1 MRPVRS
7 WRDVLTLVGFL
18 TPALV
23 LLGGFTIW
31 PAVWAVYQSF
41 TNKALTGFE
50 ARSPRFV
57 GLENYTRLLGDPDFH
72 SSMLRTFAFVLLSA
86 VIGQTIFAFAIAYL
100 MADRPRWRLG
110 FTPLFAALFL
120 LPLAVPEAVAALL
133 WASTAN
139 GTEEGLLNRG
149 LGLIGL
155 GPVEWLQAHAF
166 ETVTVVNIW
175 RGIPFA
181 MVLFAA
187 AIESIPRTVLE
198 ASLIDGASAWQQFRR
213 VVVPILRPQIL
224 TFLMLTT
231 ITTFGIF
238 GLVFFLTRGGP
249 GNVTEIIGIY
259 IFQQAFQFFQI
270 GLGSAAGVLL
280 LLVLLLLGAYYVW
293 LMREQV

>member
-1 MRPVRS
+1 VRPVRS
-7 WRDVLTLVGFL
+7 WRDVLTVVGFL

-57 GLENYTRLLGDPDFH
+57 GLENYTRLLSDPDFH

-110 FTPLFAALFL
+110 FTPLFAAVFL

-280 LLVLLLLGAYYVW
+280 LLVLLVLGAYYVW

>member
-1 MRPVRS
+1 MRQVRS
-7 WRDVLTLVGFL
+7 WRDVVTLVGFL
-18 TPALV
+18 APALV
-23 LLGGFTIW
+23 LLGVFTIW

-57 GLENYTRLLGDPDFH
+57 GLQNYVRLLDDPGFH
-72 SSMLRTFAFVLLSA
+72 SSMLRTFVFVLLSA
-86 VIGQTIFAFAIAYL
+86 VVGQTIFAFLIAYL

-110 FTPLFAALFL
+110 LTPLFAAVFL

-139 GTEEGLLNRG
+139 GTQEGLLNRG
-149 LGLIGL
+149 LGLLGV
-155 GPVEWLQAHAF
+155 GPVEWLQRHAF

-187 AIESIPRTVLE
+187 AIESIPRTILE
-198 ASLIDGASAWQQFRR
+198 AGLIDGASPWQQLRR
-213 VVVPILRPQIL
+213 VVLPILRPQIL

-249 GNVTEIIGIY
+249 GNATEIIGIY
-259 IFQQAFQFFQI
+259 IYQRAFAFFQI

-280 LLVLLLLGAYYVW
+280 LLVLLVLGAYYVW

>member
-1 MRPVRS
+1 VRRVRS
-7 WRDVLTLVGFL
+7 WRDALTLVGFL
-18 TPALV
+18 TPALA
-23 LLGGFTIW
+23 LLGVFTIW
-31 PAVWAVYQSF
+31 PAVWAIYQSF

-50 ARSPRFV
+50 ARSPHFV
-57 GLENYTRLLGDPDFH
+57 GLQNYTRLLGDPDFH

-86 VIGQTIFAFAIAYL
+86 VVGQTIFAFAIAYL
-100 MADRPRWRLG
+100 MAERPRWRLG
-110 FTPLFAALFL
+110 FTPLFAAVFL

-139 GTEEGLLNRG
+139 GTQEGLLNRG
-149 LGLIGL
+149 LGLVGL

-187 AIESIPRTVLE
+187 AIESIPRTTLE
-198 ASLIDGASAWQQFRR
+198 AGLIDGASAWQQLRR
-213 VVVPILRPQIL
+213 VVLPILRPQIL

-249 GNVTEIIGIY
+249 GNATEIIGIY
-259 IFQQAFQFFQI
+259 IYQRAFQFFQI

-280 LLVLLLLGAYYVW
+280 LVVLLVLGAYYVW

>member
-1 MRPVRS
+1 VRPVRS

-18 TPALV
+18 TPALA
-23 LLGGFTIW
+23 LLGVFTIW
-31 PAVWAVYQSF
+31 PALWAIYQSF

-50 ARSPRFV
+50 ARNPRFV
-57 GLENYTRLLGDPDFH
+57 GLQNYTRLLTDPDFH
-72 SSMLRTFAFVLLSA
+72 GSMLRTFAFVLLSA
-86 VIGQTIFAFAIAYL
+86 VVGQTIFAFAIAYL
-100 MADRPRWRLG
+100 MAERPRWRLG
-110 FTPLFAALFL
+110 FTPLFAAVFL

-139 GTEEGLLNRG
+139 GTPEGLLNRG
-149 LGLIGL
+149 LGLVGA

-166 ETVTVVNIW
+166 ETIIVVNVW

-187 AIESIPRTVLE
+187 AIESVPRTVLE
-198 ASLIDGASAWQQFRR
+198 AGLIDGASSWQQLRR
-213 VVVPILRPQIL
+213 VVLPILRPQIL

-238 GLVFFLTRGGP
+238 GLVYFLTRGGP

-259 IFQQAFQFFQI
+259 IYQRAFQFFQI

-280 LLVLLLLGAYYVW
+280 LLVLLVLGAYYVW

>member
-1 MRPVRS
+1 VRPVRS
-7 WRDVLTLVGFL
+7 WRDALTLVGFL
-18 TPALV
+18 TPALA
-23 LLGGFTIW
+23 LLGVFTIW
-31 PAVWAVYQSF
+31 PAVWAIYQSF

-50 ARSPRFV
+50 ARSPHFV
-57 GLENYTRLLGDPDFH
+57 GLQNYTRLLGDPDFH

-86 VIGQTIFAFAIAYL
+86 VVGQTIFAFAIAYL
-100 MADRPRWRLG
+100 MAERPRWRLG

-139 GTEEGLLNRG
+139 GTSEGLLNRG
-149 LGLIGL
+149 LGLVGV
-155 GPVEWLQAHAF
+155 GPVQWLQAHAF

-187 AIESIPRTVLE
+187 AIESIPRTTLE
-198 ASLIDGASAWQQFRR
+198 AGLIDGASAWQQLRR
-213 VVVPILRPQIL
+213 VVLPILRPQIL

-249 GNVTEIIGIY
+249 GNATEIIGIFIY
-259 IFQQAFQFFQI
+259 QRAFQFFQI

-280 LLVLLLLGAYYVW
+280 LLVLLVLGAYYVW

>member
-1 MRPVRS
+1 VRPVRS

-18 TPALV
+18 APALA
-23 LLGGFTIW
+23 LLGVFTVW
-31 PAVWAVYQSF
+31 PAVWAIYQSF

-86 VIGQTIFAFAIAYL
+86 VIGQTIFAFLIAYL

-110 FTPLFAALFL
+110 LTPLFAAVFL

-149 LGLIGL
+149 LGLVGL

-187 AIESIPRTVLE
+187 AIESIPRTTLE
-198 ASLIDGASAWQQFRR
+198 AGLIDGASAWQQLRR
-213 VVVPILRPQIL
+213 VVLPILRPQIL

-231 ITTFGIF
+231 ITTFGVF

-259 IFQQAFQFFQI
+259 IYQRAFQFFQI

-280 LLVLLLLGAYYVW
+280 LLVLLALGAYYVW

>member
-1 MRPVRS
+1 VRPVRS

-280 LLVLLLLGAYYVW
+280 LLVLLVLGSYYVW

>member
-7 WRDVLTLVGFL
+7 WRDALTLVGFL
-18 TPALV
+18 TPALA
-23 LLGGFTIW
+23 LLGVFTIW
-31 PAVWAVYQSF
+31 PAVWAIYQSF

-50 ARSPRFV
+50 ARSPHFV
-57 GLENYTRLLGDPDFH
+57 GLQNYTRLLGDPDFH

-86 VIGQTIFAFAIAYL
+86 VVGQTIFAFAIAYL
-100 MADRPRWRLG
+100 MAERPRWRLG
-110 FTPLFAALFL
+110 FTPLFAAIFL

-139 GTEEGLLNRG
+139 GTQEGLLNRG
-149 LGLIGL
+149 LGLVGI
-155 GPVEWLQAHAF
+155 GPVQWLQAHAF

-187 AIESIPRTVLE
+187 AIESIPRTTLE
-198 ASLIDGASAWQQFRR
+198 AGLIDGASATQQLRR
-213 VVVPILRPQIL
+213 IVLPILRPQIL

-249 GNVTEIIGIY
+249 GNATEIIGIY
-259 IFQQAFQFFQI
+259 IYQRAFAFFQI

-280 LLVLLLLGAYYVW
+280 LLVLLVLGAYYVW
-293 LMREQV
+293 LMRDQA

>member
-1 MRPVRS
+1 VRPVRS
-7 WRDVLTLVGFL
+7 WRDALTLVGFL
-18 TPALV
+18 TPALA
-23 LLGGFTIW
+23 LLGVFTIW
-31 PAVWAVYQSF
+31 PAVWAIYQSF

-50 ARSPRFV
+50 ARSPHFV
-57 GLENYTRLLGDPDFH
+57 GLQNYTRLLGDPDFH

-139 GTEEGLLNRG
+139 GTQEGLLNRG
-149 LGLIGL
+149 LGLVDI
-155 GPVEWLQAHAF
+155 GPVEWLQGHAF
-166 ETVTVVNIW
+166 ETVTLVNIW

-187 AIESIPRTVLE
+187 AIESIPRTTLE
-198 ASLIDGASAWQQFRR
+198 AGLIDGASPWQQLRR
-213 VVVPILRPQIL
+213 IVLPILRPQIL

-249 GNVTEIIGIY
+249 GNATEIIGIY
-259 IFQQAFQFFQI
+259 IYQRAFQFFQI

-280 LLVLLLLGAYYVW
+280 LLVLLALGAYYVW

>member
-1 MRPVRS
+1 VRPVRS
-7 WRDVLTLVGFL
+7 WRDALTLVGFL
-18 TPALV
+18 TPALA
-23 LLGGFTIW
+23 LLGVFTIW
-31 PAVWAVYQSF
+31 PAVWAIYQSF

-50 ARSPRFV
+50 ARSPHFV
-57 GLENYTRLLGDPDFH
+57 GLQNYTRLLGDPDFH

-86 VIGQTIFAFAIAYL
+86 VVGQTIFAFAIAYL

-110 FTPLFAALFL
+110 FTPLFAAVFL

-149 LGLIGL
+149 LGLVGL

-187 AIESIPRTVLE
+187 AIESIPRTTLE
-198 ASLIDGASAWQQFRR
+198 AGLIDGASAWQQLRR
-213 VVVPILRPQIL
+213 VVLPILRPQIL

-249 GNVTEIIGIY
+249 GNATEIIGIY
-259 IFQQAFQFFQI
+259 IYQRAFQFFEI

-280 LLVLLLLGAYYVW
+280 LVVLLVLGAYYVW
-293 LMREQV
+293 LMRKQV

>member
-1 MRPVRS
+1 MRPVRN
-7 WRDVLTLVGFL
+7 WRDALTLVGFL
-18 TPALV
+18 TPALA
-23 LLGGFTIW
+23 LLGVFTIW
-31 PAVWAVYQSF
+31 PAVWAIYQSF

-50 ARSPRFV
+50 ARSPHFV
-57 GLENYTRLLGDPDFH
+57 GLQNYTRLLGDPDFH

-139 GTEEGLLNRG
+139 GTQEGLLNRG
-149 LGLIGL
+149 LGLVDI
-155 GPVEWLQAHAF
+155 GPVEWLQGHAF
-166 ETVTVVNIW
+166 ETVTLVNIW

-187 AIESIPRTVLE
+187 AIESIPRTTLE
-198 ASLIDGASAWQQFRR
+198 AGLIDGASPWQQLRR
-213 VVVPILRPQIL
+213 IVLPILRPQIL

-249 GNVTEIIGIY
+249 GNATEIIGIY
-259 IFQQAFQFFQI
+259 IYQRAFQFFQI

-280 LLVLLLLGAYYVW
+280 LVVLLVLGAYYVW

>member
-1 MRPVRS
+1 MRPIRS
-7 WRDVLTLVGFL
+7 WRDALTLVGFL
-18 TPALV
+18 TPALA
-23 LLGGFTIW
+23 LLGVFTIW
-31 PAVWAVYQSF
+31 PAVWAIYQSF

-50 ARSPRFV
+50 ARSPHFV
-57 GLENYTRLLGDPDFH
+57 GLQNYTRLLGDPDFH

-86 VIGQTIFAFAIAYL
+86 LVGQTIFAFAIAYL

-110 FTPLFAALFL
+110 FTPLFAAVFL

-139 GTEEGLLNRG
+139 GTQEGLLNRG
-149 LGLIGL
+149 LGLVGL
-155 GPVEWLQAHAF
+155 GPVQWLQAHAF

-187 AIESIPRTVLE
+187 AIESIPRTTLE
-198 ASLIDGASAWQQFRR
+198 AGLIDGASAWQQLRR
-213 VVVPILRPQIL
+213 VVLPILRPQIL

-249 GNVTEIIGIY
+249 GNATEIIGIY
-259 IFQQAFQFFQI
+259 IYQRAFQFFEI

-280 LLVLLLLGAYYVW
+280 LVVLLVLGAYYVW

>member
-1 MRPVRS
+1 VRPVRS
-7 WRDVLTLVGFL
+7 WRDALTLVGFL
-18 TPALV
+18 TPALA
-23 LLGGFTIW
+23 LLGVFTIW
-31 PAVWAVYQSF
+31 PAVWAIYQSF

-50 ARSPRFV
+50 ARSPHFV
-57 GLENYTRLLGDPDFH
+57 GLQNYTRLLGDPDFH

-86 VIGQTIFAFAIAYL
+86 VVGQTIFAFAIAYL
-100 MADRPRWRLG
+100 MAERPRWRLG
-110 FTPLFAALFL
+110 FTPLFAAVFL

-139 GTEEGLLNRG
+139 GTSEGLLNRG
-149 LGLIGL
+149 LGLVGV
-155 GPVEWLQAHAF
+155 GPVQWLQAHAF

-187 AIESIPRTVLE
+187 AIESIPRTTLE
-198 ASLIDGASAWQQFRR
+198 AGLIDGASAWQQLRR
-213 VVVPILRPQIL
+213 VVLPILRPQIL

-249 GNVTEIIGIY
+249 GNATEIIGIFIY
-259 IFQQAFQFFQI
+259 QRAFQFFQI

-280 LLVLLLLGAYYVW
+280 LVVLLVLGAYYVW

>member
-1 MRPVRS
+1 VRPVRS
-7 WRDVLTLVGFL
+7 WRDALTLVGFL
-18 TPALV
+18 TPALA
-23 LLGGFTIW
+23 LLGVFTIW
-31 PAVWAVYQSF
+31 PAVWAIYQSF

-50 ARSPRFV
+50 ARSPHFV
-57 GLENYTRLLGDPDFH
+57 GLQNYTRLLGDPDFH

-86 VIGQTIFAFAIAYL
+86 LVGQTIFAFAIAYL

-110 FTPLFAALFL
+110 FTPLFAAVFL

-139 GTEEGLLNRG
+139 GTQEGLLNRG
-149 LGLIGL
+149 LGLVGL

-187 AIESIPRTVLE
+187 AIESIPRTTLE
-198 ASLIDGASAWQQFRR
+198 AGLIDGASAWQQLRR
-213 VVVPILRPQIL
+213 VVLPILRPQIL

-249 GNVTEIIGIY
+249 GNATEIIGIY
-259 IFQQAFQFFQI
+259 IYQRAFQFFEI

-280 LLVLLLLGAYYVW
+280 LVVLLVLGAYYVW

>member
-1 MRPVRS
+1 MRRVRS
-7 WRDVLTLVGFL
+7 WRDALTLIGFL
-18 TPALV
+18 SPALV
-23 LLGGFTIW
+23 LLGVFTIW
-31 PAVWAVYQSF
+31 PAIWAVYQSF

-57 GLENYTRLLGDPDFH
+57 GLQNYARLLGDPGFH

-86 VIGQTIFAFAIAYL
+86 VVGQTIFAFLIAYL
-100 MADRPRWRLG
+100 MADRPRWRLRL
-110 FTPLFAALFL
+110 TPLFAAVFL

-139 GTEEGLLNRG
+139 GTQEGLLNRG
-149 LGLIGL
+149 LGLVGV
-155 GPVEWLQAHAF
+155 GPVEWLQQHAF
-166 ETVTVVNIW
+166 ETVTVVNSW
-175 RGIPFA
+175 RGIPVA
-181 MVLFAA
+181 MVLCAA
-187 AIESIPRTVLE
+187 AIESIPRTILE
-198 ASLIDGASAWQQFRR
+198 AGLIDGASPWQQLRR
-213 VVVPILRPQIL
+213 VVLPILRPQIL

-249 GNVTEIIGIY
+249 GNATEIIGIY
-259 IFQQAFQFFQI
+259 IYQRAFAFFQI

-280 LLVLLLLGAYYVW
+280 LLVLLVLGAYYVW

>member
-18 TPALV
+18 APALA
-23 LLGGFTIW
+23 LLGVFTVW
-31 PAVWAVYQSF
+31 PAVWAIYQSF

-86 VIGQTIFAFAIAYL
+86 VIGQTIFAFLIAYL

-110 FTPLFAALFL
+110 LTPLFAAVFL

-149 LGLIGL
+149 LGLVGL
-155 GPVEWLQAHAF
+155 GPVEWLQDHAF

-187 AIESIPRTVLE
+187 AIESIPRTTLE
-198 ASLIDGASAWQQFRR
+198 AGLIDGASAWQQLRR
-213 VVVPILRPQIL
+213 VVLPILRPQIL

-231 ITTFGIF
+231 ITTFGVF

-259 IFQQAFQFFQI
+259 IYQRAFQFFQI

-280 LLVLLLLGAYYVW
+280 LLVLLALGAYYVW

>member
-1 MRPVRS
+1 VRPVRS

-280 LLVLLLLGAYYVW
+280 LLVLLVLGSYYFW

>member
-1 MRPVRS
+1 VRPVRS
-7 WRDVLTLVGFL
+7 WRDALTLVGFL
-18 TPALV
+18 TPALA
-23 LLGGFTIW
+23 LLGVFTIW
-31 PAVWAVYQSF
+31 PAVWAIYQSF

-50 ARSPRFV
+50 ARAPHFV
-57 GLENYTRLLGDPDFH
+57 GLQNYTRLLGDPEFH

-86 VIGQTIFAFAIAYL
+86 VVGQTIFAFAIAYL
-100 MADRPRWRLG
+100 MAERPRWRLG
-110 FTPLFAALFL
+110 FTPLFAAIFL

-139 GTEEGLLNRG
+139 GTQEGLLNRG
-149 LGLIGL
+149 LGLVGV
-155 GPVEWLQAHAF
+155 GPVQWLQAHAF

-187 AIESIPRTVLE
+187 AIESIPRTTLE
-198 ASLIDGASAWQQFRR
+198 AGLIDGASATQQLRR
-213 VVVPILRPQIL
+213 VVLPILRPQIL

-249 GNVTEIIGIY
+249 GNATEIIGIY
-259 IFQQAFQFFQI
+259 IYQRAFQFFQI

-280 LLVLLLLGAYYVW
+280 LVVLLVLGAYYVW

>member
-1 MRPVRS
+1 VRPVRS

-110 FTPLFAALFL
+110 FTPLFAAVFL

-187 AIESIPRTVLE
+187 AIESIPRTTLE
-198 ASLIDGASAWQQFRR
+198 ASLIDGASAWQQLRR

-259 IFQQAFQFFQI
+259 IFQRAFQFFQI

-280 LLVLLLLGAYYVW
+280 LLVLLALGAYYVW

>member
-1 MRPVRS
+1 VRPVRT

-31 PAVWAVYQSF
+31 PAVWAIYQSF

-50 ARSPRFV
+50 ARNPRFV
-57 GLENYTRLLGDPDFH
+57 GLENYTRLLSDPNFH
-72 SSMLRTFAFVLLSA
+72 SSMLRTFVFVLLSA
-86 VIGQTIFAFAIAYL
+86 VVGQTIFAFLIAYL

-139 GTEEGLLNRG
+139 GTSEGLLNRG
-149 LGLIGL
+149 LGLVGL
-155 GPVEWLQAHAF
+155 GPVEWLQAYAF

-198 ASLIDGASAWQQFRR
+198 AGLMDGASAWQQFRR

-249 GNVTEIIGIY
+249 GNATEIIGIY
-259 IFQQAFQFFQI
+259 IYQRAFQFFEI

-280 LLVLLLLGAYYVW
+280 LLVLLALGAYYVW

>member
-7 WRDVLTLVGFL
+7 WRDALTLVGFL
-18 TPALV
+18 TPALA
-23 LLGGFTIW
+23 LLGVFTIW
-31 PAVWAVYQSF
+31 PAVWAIYQSF

-50 ARSPRFV
+50 ARSSHFV
-57 GLENYTRLLGDPDFH
+57 GLQNYTRLLGDPDFH

-86 VIGQTIFAFAIAYL
+86 VVGQTIFAFAIAYL
-100 MADRPRWRLG
+100 MAERPRWRLG
-110 FTPLFAALFL
+110 FTPLFAAVFL

-139 GTEEGLLNRG
+139 GTQEGLLNRG
-149 LGLIGL
+149 LGLVGI

-187 AIESIPRTVLE
+187 AIESIPRTTLE
-198 ASLIDGASAWQQFRR
+198 AGLIDGASAWQQLRR
-213 VVVPILRPQIL
+213 VVLPILRPQIL

-249 GNVTEIIGIY
+249 GNATEIIGIY
-259 IFQQAFQFFQI
+259 IYQRAFQFFQI

-280 LLVLLLLGAYYVW
+280 LVVLLVLGAYYVW

>member
-7 WRDVLTLVGFL
+7 WRDALTLVGFL
-18 TPALV
+18 TPALA
-23 LLGGFTIW
+23 LLGVFTIW
-31 PAVWAVYQSF
+31 PAVWAIYQSF

-50 ARSPRFV
+50 ARSPHFV
-57 GLENYTRLLGDPDFH
+57 GLQNYTRLLGDPDFH

-86 VIGQTIFAFAIAYL
+86 VVGQTILAFAIAYL
-100 MADRPRWRLG
+100 MAERPRWRLG
-110 FTPLFAALFL
+110 FTPLFAAIFL

-139 GTEEGLLNRG
+139 GTQEGLLNRG
-149 LGLIGL
+149 LGLVGV

-198 ASLIDGASAWQQFRR
+198 AGLIDGASAWQQFRR

-249 GNVTEIIGIY
+249 GNATEIIGIY
-259 IFQQAFQFFQI
+259 IYQRAFQFFQI

-280 LLVLLLLGAYYVW
+280 LVVLLVLGAYYVW

>member
-7 WRDVLTLVGFL
+7 WRDALTLVGFL
-18 TPALV
+18 TPALA
-23 LLGGFTIW
+23 LLGVFTIW
-31 PAVWAVYQSF
+31 PAVWAIYQSF

-50 ARSPRFV
+50 ARSPHFV
-57 GLENYTRLLGDPDFH
+57 GLQNYTRLLGDPDFH

-86 VIGQTIFAFAIAYL
+86 VVGQTIFAFAIAYL
-100 MADRPRWRLG
+100 MAERPRWRLG
-110 FTPLFAALFL
+110 FTPLFAAVFL

-139 GTEEGLLNRG
+139 GTQEGLLNRG
-149 LGLIGL
+149 LGLVGL

-198 ASLIDGASAWQQFRR
+198 AGLIDGASAWQQFRR

-249 GNVTEIIGIY
+249 GNATEIIGIY
-259 IFQQAFQFFQI
+259 IYQRAFQFFQI

-280 LLVLLLLGAYYVW
+280 LVVLLVLGAYYVW

>member
-1 MRPVRS
+1 VRPVRS
-7 WRDVLTLVGFL
+7 WRDALTLVGFL
-18 TPALV
+18 TPALA
-23 LLGGFTIW
+23 LLGVFTIW
-31 PAVWAVYQSF
+31 PAVWAIYQSF

-50 ARSPRFV
+50 ARSPHFV
-57 GLENYTRLLGDPDFH
+57 GLQNYTRLLGDPDFH

-86 VIGQTIFAFAIAYL
+86 VVGQTIFAFAIAYL

-110 FTPLFAALFL
+110 FTPLFAAVFL

-139 GTEEGLLNRG
+139 GTQEGLVNRG
-149 LGLIGL
+149 LGLVGL

-187 AIESIPRTVLE
+187 AIESIPRTTLE
-198 ASLIDGASAWQQFRR
+198 AGLIDGASAWQQLRR
-213 VVVPILRPQIL
+213 VVLPILRPQIL

-249 GNVTEIIGIY
+249 GNATEIIGIY
-259 IFQQAFQFFQI
+259 IYQRAFQFFEI

-280 LLVLLLLGAYYVW
+280 LVVLLVLGAYYVW

>member
-1 MRPVRS
+1 VRPVRS

-139 GTEEGLLNRG
+139 GTQEGLLNRG

-280 LLVLLLLGAYYVW
+280 LLVLLVLGSYYVW

>member
-1 MRPVRS
+1 MRPIRS
-7 WRDVLTLVGFL
+7 WRDTLTLVGFL
-18 TPALV
+18 TPALA
-23 LLGGFTIW
+23 LLGVFTIW
-31 PAVWAVYQSF
+31 PAVWAIYQSF

-50 ARSPRFV
+50 ARSPHFV
-57 GLENYTRLLGDPDFH
+57 GLQNYTRLLGDPDFH

-86 VIGQTIFAFAIAYL
+86 LVGQTIFAFAIAYL

-110 FTPLFAALFL
+110 FTPLFAAVFL

-139 GTEEGLLNRG
+139 GTQEGLLNRG
-149 LGLIGL
+149 LGLVGL

-187 AIESIPRTVLE
+187 AIESIPRTTLE
-198 ASLIDGASAWQQFRR
+198 AGLIDGASAWQQLRR
-213 VVVPILRPQIL
+213 VVLPILRPQIL

-249 GNVTEIIGIY
+249 GNATEIIGIY
-259 IFQQAFQFFQI
+259 IYQRAFQFFEI

-280 LLVLLLLGAYYVW
+280 LVVLLVLGAYYVW

>member
-7 WRDVLTLVGFL
+7 WRDALTLVGFL
-18 TPALV
+18 TPALA
-23 LLGGFTIW
+23 LLGVFTIW
-31 PAVWAVYQSF
+31 PAVWAIYQSF

-50 ARSPRFV
+50 ARSPHFV
-57 GLENYTRLLGDPDFH
+57 GLQNYTRLLGDPDFH

-86 VIGQTIFAFAIAYL
+86 VVGQTIFAFAIAYL
-100 MADRPRWRLG
+100 MAERPRWRLG
-110 FTPLFAALFL
+110 FTPLFAAVFL

-139 GTEEGLLNRG
+139 GTQEGLLNRG
-149 LGLIGL
+149 LGLVGL

-187 AIESIPRTVLE
+187 AIESIPRTTLE
-198 ASLIDGASAWQQFRR
+198 AGLIDGASAWQQLRR
-213 VVVPILRPQIL
+213 VVLPILRPQIL

-238 GLVFFLTRGGP
+238 GLVFLLTRGGP
-249 GNVTEIIGIY
+249 GNATEIIGIY
-259 IFQQAFQFFQI
+259 IYQRAFQFFEI

-280 LLVLLLLGAYYVW
+280 LVVLLVLGAYYVW
-293 LMREQV
+293 LMRKQV

>member
-1 MRPVRS
+1 MRPIRS
-7 WRDVLTLVGFL
+7 WRDALTLVGFL
-18 TPALV
+18 TPALA
-23 LLGGFTIW
+23 LLGVFTIW
-31 PAVWAVYQSF
+31 PAVWAIYQSF

-50 ARSPRFV
+50 ARSPHFV
-57 GLENYTRLLGDPDFH
+57 GLQNYTRLLGDPDFH

-86 VIGQTIFAFAIAYL
+86 VVGQTIFAFAIAYL

-110 FTPLFAALFL
+110 FTPLFAAVFL

-139 GTEEGLLNRG
+139 GTQEGLLNRG
-149 LGLIGL
+149 LGLVGL

-187 AIESIPRTVLE
+187 AIESIPRTTLE
-198 ASLIDGASAWQQFRR
+198 AGLIDGASAWQQLRR
-213 VVVPILRPQIL
+213 VVLPILRPQIL

-249 GNVTEIIGIY
+249 GNATEIIGIY
-259 IFQQAFQFFQI
+259 IYQRAFQFFEI

-280 LLVLLLLGAYYVW
+280 LVVLLVLGAYYVW

>member
-1 MRPVRS
+1 VRPVRS

-18 TPALV
+18 APALA
-23 LLGGFTIW
+23 LLGVFTVW
-31 PAVWAVYQSF
+31 PAVWAIYQSF

-86 VIGQTIFAFAIAYL
+86 VVGQTIFAFLIAYL

-110 FTPLFAALFL
+110 FTPLFAAVFL

-149 LGLIGL
+149 LGLVGL

-187 AIESIPRTVLE
+187 AIESIPRTTLE
-198 ASLIDGASAWQQFRR
+198 AGLIDGASAWQQLRR
-213 VVVPILRPQIL
+213 VVLPILRPQIL

-231 ITTFGIF
+231 ITTFGVF

-259 IFQQAFQFFQI
+259 IYQRAFQFFQI

-280 LLVLLLLGAYYVW
+280 LLVLLALGAYYVW

>member
-7 WRDVLTLVGFL
+7 WRDALTLVGFL
-18 TPALV
+18 TPALA
-23 LLGGFTIW
+23 LLGVFTIW
-31 PAVWAVYQSF
+31 PAVWAIYQSF

-50 ARSPRFV
+50 ARSPHFV
-57 GLENYTRLLGDPDFH
+57 GLQNYTRLLGDPDFH

-86 VIGQTIFAFAIAYL
+86 VVGQTIFAFAIAYL
-100 MADRPRWRLG
+100 MAERPRWRLG
-110 FTPLFAALFL
+110 FTPLFAAVFL

-139 GTEEGLLNRG
+139 GTQEGLLNRG
-149 LGLIGL
+149 LGLVGV
-155 GPVEWLQAHAF
+155 GPVQWLQAHAF

-187 AIESIPRTVLE
+187 AIESIPRTTLE
-198 ASLIDGASAWQQFRR
+198 AGLIDGASAWQQLRR
-213 VVVPILRPQIL
+213 VVLPILRPQIL

-249 GNVTEIIGIY
+249 GNATEIIGIY
-259 IFQQAFQFFQI
+259 IYQRAFQFFQI

-280 LLVLLLLGAYYVW
+280 LVVLLVLGAYYVW

>member
-1 MRPVRS
+1 VRPVRS

-110 FTPLFAALFL
+110 FTPLFAAVFL

-139 GTEEGLLNRG
+139 GTQEGLLNRG

-280 LLVLLLLGAYYVW
+280 LLVLLVLGAYYVW

>member
-1 MRPVRS
+1 VRPVRS

-57 GLENYTRLLGDPDFH
+57 GLENYARLLGDPDFH

>member
-1 MRPVRS
+1 VRRVRS
-7 WRDVLTLVGFL
+7 WRDALTLIGFL
-18 TPALV
+18 APALV
-23 LLGGFTIW
+23 LLGVFTIW

-50 ARSPRFV
+50 ARTPRFV
-57 GLENYTRLLGDPDFH
+57 GLQNYARLLDDPGFH

-86 VIGQTIFAFAIAYL
+86 VVGQTIFAFLIAYL

-110 FTPLFAALFL
+110 LTPLFAAVFL

-133 WASTAN
+133 WASMAN
-139 GTEEGLLNRG
+139 GTQEGLVNRG
-149 LGLIGL
+149 LGLVGV
-155 GPVEWLQAHAF
+155 GPVEWLQQHAF

-187 AIESIPRTVLE
+187 AIESIPRTILE
-198 ASLIDGASAWQQFRR
+198 AGLIDGASPWQQLRR
-213 VVVPILRPQIL
+213 VVLPILRPQIL

-249 GNVTEIIGIY
+249 GNATEIIGIY
-259 IFQQAFQFFQI
+259 IYQRAFAFFQI

-280 LLVLLLLGAYYVW
+280 LLVLLVLGAYYVW

>member
-1 MRPVRS
+1 MRQVRS
-7 WRDVLTLVGFL
+7 WRDAVTLVGFL
-18 TPALV
+18 APALV
-23 LLGGFTIW
+23 LLGVFTIW

-50 ARSPRFV
+50 ARNPHFV
-57 GLENYTRLLGDPDFH
+57 GLQNYTRLLGDPDFH

-86 VIGQTIFAFAIAYL
+86 VVGQTIFAFAIAYL
-100 MADRPRWRLG
+100 MAERPRWRLG
-110 FTPLFAALFL
+110 FTPLFAAVFL

-139 GTEEGLLNRG
+139 GTQEGLLNRG
-149 LGLIGL
+149 LGLVGL

-187 AIESIPRTVLE
+187 AIESIPRTTLE
-198 ASLIDGASAWQQFRR
+198 AGLIDGASAWQQLRR
-213 VVVPILRPQIL
+213 VVLPILRPQIL

-249 GNVTEIIGIY
+249 GNATEIIGIY
-259 IFQQAFQFFQI
+259 IYQRAFQFFQI

-280 LLVLLLLGAYYVW
+280 LLVLLVSTGAAAVCFAPPS
-293 LMREQV
+293 

>member
-1 MRPVRS
+1 VRRVRS
-7 WRDVLTLVGFL
+7 WRDALTLIGFL
-18 TPALV
+18 SPALV
-23 LLGGFTIW
+23 LLGVFTIW

-57 GLENYTRLLGDPDFH
+57 GLQNYARLLDDPGFH

-86 VIGQTIFAFAIAYL
+86 VVGQTIFAFLIAYL
-100 MADRPRWRLG
+100 MADRPRWRLSL
-110 FTPLFAALFL
+110 TPLFAAVFL

-133 WASTAN
+133 WASMAN
-139 GTEEGLLNRG
+139 GTQEGLLNQG
-149 LGLIGL
+149 LRLVGL
-155 GPVEWLQAHAF
+155 GPVEWLQQHAF

-187 AIESIPRTVLE
+187 AIESIPRTTLE
-198 ASLIDGASAWQQFRR
+198 AGLIDGASPWQQLRR
-213 VVVPILRPQIL
+213 VVLPILRPQIL

-249 GNVTEIIGIY
+249 GNATEIIGIY
-259 IFQQAFQFFQI
+259 IYQRAFAFFQI

-280 LLVLLLLGAYYVW
+280 LLVLLGLGAYYVW

>member
-1 MRPVRS
+1 VRPVRS

-18 TPALV
+18 APALA
-23 LLGGFTIW
+23 LLGVFTVW
-31 PAVWAVYQSF
+31 PAVWAIYQSF

-86 VIGQTIFAFAIAYL
+86 VIGQTIFAFLIAYL

-110 FTPLFAALFL
+110 LTPLFAAVFL

-133 WASTAN
+133 WASMAN

-149 LGLIGL
+149 LGLVGL

-187 AIESIPRTVLE
+187 AIESIPRTTLE
-198 ASLIDGASAWQQFRR
+198 AGLIDGASAWQQLRR

-231 ITTFGIF
+231 ITTFGVF

-259 IFQQAFQFFQI
+259 IYQRSFQFFQI

-280 LLVLLLLGAYYVW
+280 LLVLLSLGAYYVW

>member
-1 MRPVRS
+1 VRPVRS
-7 WRDVLTLVGFL
+7 WRDALTLVGFL
-18 TPALV
+18 TPALA
-23 LLGGFTIW
+23 LLGVFTIW
-31 PAVWAVYQSF
+31 PAVWAIYQSF

-50 ARSPRFV
+50 ARSPHFV
-57 GLENYTRLLGDPDFH
+57 GLQNYTRLLGDPDFH

-86 VIGQTIFAFAIAYL
+86 VVGQTIFAFAIAYL
-100 MADRPRWRLG
+100 MAERPRWRLG
-110 FTPLFAALFL
+110 FTPLFAAVFL

-139 GTEEGLLNRG
+139 GTQEGLLNRG
-149 LGLIGL
+149 LGLVGV
-155 GPVEWLQAHAF
+155 GPVQWLQAHAF

-187 AIESIPRTVLE
+187 AIESIPRTTLE
-198 ASLIDGASAWQQFRR
+198 AGLIDGASAWQQLRR
-213 VVVPILRPQIL
+213 VVLPILRPQIL

-249 GNVTEIIGIY
+249 GNATEIIGIY
-259 IFQQAFQFFQI
+259 IYQRAFQFFEI

-280 LLVLLLLGAYYVW
+280 LVVLLVLGAYYVW

>member
-1 MRPVRS
+1 VRRVRS
-7 WRDVLTLVGFL
+7 WRDALTLIGFL
-18 TPALV
+18 APALV
-23 LLGGFTIW
+23 LLGVFTIW

-57 GLENYTRLLGDPDFH
+57 GLQNYARLLEDPGFH
-72 SSMLRTFAFVLLSA
+72 SSMLRTFVFVLLSA
-86 VIGQTIFAFAIAYL
+86 VVGQTIFAFLIAYL

-110 FTPLFAALFL
+110 FTPLFAAVFL

-139 GTEEGLLNRG
+139 GTQEGLLNRG
-149 LGLIGL
+149 LGLVGV

-187 AIESIPRTVLE
+187 AIESIPRTTLE
-198 ASLIDGASAWQQFRR
+198 AGLIDGASAWQQLRR
-213 VVVPILRPQIL
+213 VVLPILRPQIL

-249 GNVTEIIGIY
+249 GNATEIIGIY
-259 IFQQAFQFFQI
+259 IYQRAFQFFQI

-280 LLVLLLLGAYYVW
+280 LVVLLVLGAYYVW

>member
-86 VIGQTIFAFAIAYL
+86 VIGQTIFAFLIAYL

-110 FTPLFAALFL
+110 FTPLFAAVFL

-280 LLVLLLLGAYYVW
+280 LLVLLVLGAYYVW